1 MHVKRCT
8 MSSRGGESAYSEL
21 RMHWPLVL
29 TSCLGVA
36 LAAAMIIMQG
46 VMIVPIEKEFGWT
59 RAEITSGSLIV
70 AVLGLLLST
79 AAGYAIDRI
88 GARRIGI
95 AVVVTM
101 CGALMLLATTTDN
114 IWHWWL
120 GWTLYA
126 LAATA
131 TTTVWLTP
139 ISAKF
144 DKNRGLAIAITLAGT
159 GLAGTLLPIIS
170 TFVVEH
176 HGWRTAYFVVGALFA
191 AIMIPLTLFVWYGAE
206 ERPADV
212 DRKGH
217 ARATVLPGMTVGEG
231 FRSPNFYL
239 VFATMLISTLAYVAM
254 SANTIPI
261 LIWLELSAAQAAAI
275 AGIQGLSGVAG
286 RFIGGWSLDRI
297 PAKWLVCGAILCTLC
312 LPITYLAAPGNIPL
326 IFAMVTFGSVMSGV
340 KYSGI
345 VYLASRHFGSKN
357 FGTLFGTVSI
367 APAIAAGVGP
377 VLASYVY
384 DVTRSYS
391 LAIWASLPAIL
402 IAALLVALLSRYPDF
417 EPVPAQ

>member
-1 MHVKRCT
+1 
-8 MSSRGGESAYSEL
+8 
-21 RMHWPLVL
+21 
-29 TSCLGVA
+29 
-36 LAAAMIIMQG
+36 
-46 VMIVPIEKEFGWT
+46 
-59 RAEITSGSLIV
+59 
-70 AVLGLLLST
+70 VLGLLLST

-95 AVVVTM
+95 AVAVTM
-101 CGALMLLATTTDN
+101 SGALMLLATTTDN

-131 TTTVWLTP
+131 TATVWLTP

-159 GLAGTLLPIIS
+159 GVAGTLLPIIA
-170 TFVVEH
+170 TYVIEH
-176 HGWRTAYFVVGALFA
+176 HGWRAAYFIVGALFA
-191 AIMIPLTLFVWYGAE
+191 AIMVPLTLFVWHGAE
-206 ERPADV
+206 ERPVEAEGQGEAEPV
-212 DRKGH
+212 E
-217 ARATVLPGMTVGEG
+217 LPGMTVGEG

-239 VFATMLISTLAYVAM
+239 VLATMLISTLAYVAI
-254 SANTIPI
+254 SVNTIPI
-261 LIWLELSAAQAAAI
+261 LISLELSAAQAAAI
-275 AGIQGLSGVAG
+275 AGTQGLSGIAG
-286 RFIGGWSLDRI
+286 RFIGGWALDRM
-297 PAKWLVCGAILCTLC
+297 PAKWLVCAAILCTLC
-312 LPITYLAAPGNIPL
+312 VPVTYLAAPGNIPL

-345 VYLASRHFGSKN
+345 VYLVSRHFGPKS

-377 VLASYVY
+377 VLASYIY

-391 LAIWASLPAIL
+391 LAIWAALPAMV
-402 IAALLVALLSRYPDF
+402 IAALLVSLLSRYPDF

>member
-1 MHVKRCT
+1 MIPQGK
-8 MSSRGGESAYSEL
+8 ESAYSEL
-21 RMHWPLVL
+21 RAHWPLVL
-29 TSCLGVA
+29 TSCLGMA
-36 LAAAMIIMQG
+36 LAAAMVIMQG

-70 AVLGLLLST
+70 SVLGLLLST

-95 AVVVTM
+95 AVAVTM
-101 CGALMLLATTTDN
+101 SGALMLLATTTDN

-131 TTTVWLTP
+131 TATVWLTP

-144 DKNRGLAIAITLAGT
+144 DRNRGLAIAITLAGT
-159 GLAGTLLPIIS
+159 GVAGTLLPIIA
-170 TFVVEH
+170 TWVVEH
-176 HGWRTAYFVVGALFA
+176 HGWRAGYFVVGALFA
-191 AIMIPLTLFVWYGAE
+191 AIMVPLTLLVWHGAE
-206 ERPADV
+206 ERPADS
-212 DRKGH
+212 DGNGQMLQ
-217 ARATVLPGMTVGEG
+217 AELPGMTVAEG
-231 FRSPNFYL
+231 FRSPNFYIV
-239 VFATMLISTLAYVAM
+239 VFTMLISTLAYVAM

-261 LIWLELSAAQAAAI
+261 LISLQLTAAQAAAI
-275 AGIQGLSGVAG
+275 AGTQGLSGIAG
-286 RFIGGWSLDRI
+286 RFIGGWALDRM
-297 PAKWLVCGAILCTLC
+297 PAKWLVCGAILCTLSV
-312 LPITYLAAPGNIPL
+312 PITYLAAPDNIPL

-345 VYLASRHFGSKN
+345 VYLVSRHFGPKS

-384 DVTRSYS
+384 DVTRTYS
-391 LAIWASLPAIL
+391 LAIWSSIPAIA
-402 IAALLVALLSRYPDF
+402 IASLLVALLSRYPDF
-417 EPVPAQ
+417 ETRHGD